1 MTKDRQSPQESPV
14 CLTSKTHD
22 CICIQMTTATQTTA
36 IWMEIKSILPS
47 HLLLIHAESLLFFLN
62 LHSVADIIQLII
74 PILECRTKGFTSFPP
89 IFCFN
94 PSPSRGSPVL
104 AQKWHG
110 FAVSSKKKSFVY
122 YLFFKVSRLPVIIS
136 IFSSALNIYIYT
148 HTPWGKFSVEHPFK
162 KQIQLFQ

>member
-1 MTKDRQSPQESPV
+1 
-14 CLTSKTHD
+14 
-22 CICIQMTTATQTTA
+22 
-36 IWMEIKSILPS
+36 MEIKSILPS

-110 FAVSSKKKSFVY
+110 FAVSSKKRSFVY
-122 YLFFKVSRLPVIIS
+122 YLFFKVSRRPVIIS
-136 IFSSALNIYIYT
+136 IFSSALNIYIYIHT
-148 HTPWGKFSVEHPFK
+148 HLEENSPQSILLRNRFNCFSRFFLFSNHVVLVFK
-162 KQIQLFQ
+162 HLLD